1 MEYKLDIKMLRT
13 IHTLCAC
20 GSVVQTAK
28 ILGVSP
34 GAISYTINKA
44 RKITGSALFYR
55 SRTGMAPNS
64 LAEELRH
71 KYQKIAKDI
80 DVDNVL
86 SMKDKT
92 VFTVS
97 CYSVLELLLSTTL
110 IATTESLP
118 RINFCTSVGNDEAR
132 IARIRNKEVDID
144 IGTRLPINNSIIQ
157 LRFFSSGIS
166 AIVRHDHPVIGE
178 NFTMSDWTQ
187 HQHAIWSRG
196 MHLISDNVEQTNR
209 FNALF
214 QTRNVAFV
222 ASSTLNLVML
232 CAHSDLIILL
242 PTVIAQNLRALLPI
256 KVLAVPPELEMSYE
270 CYVHYHHSLST
281 NPLLGELIQHFQA
294 SVSES

>member
-20 GSVVQTAK
+20 GSVLQTAK

-55 SRTGMAPNS
+55 SRTGMVPNS
-64 LAEELRH
+64 LAEELSQ
-71 KYQKIAKDI
+71 KYQKIVKDI
-80 DVDNVL
+80 DVDNIL
-86 SMKDKT
+86 SVKDKT

-118 RINFCTSVGNDEAR
+118 RINFCTSIENDESR

-144 IGTRLPINNSIIQ
+144 IGTRLPVNNSIIQ

-178 NFTMSDWTQ
+178 TFTMSDWTQ

-232 CAHSDLIILL
+232 CAHSDLIIIADSDRTKSTDSTANKSTGC
-242 PTVIAQNLRALLPI
+242 PTGA
-256 KVLAVPPELEMSYE
+256 
-270 CYVHYHHSLST
+270 
-281 NPLLGELIQHFQA
+281 
-294 SVSES
+294 

>member
-1 MEYKLDIKMLRT
+1 
-13 IHTLCAC
+13 
-20 GSVVQTAK
+20 
-28 ILGVSP
+28 
-34 GAISYTINKA
+34 
-44 RKITGSALFYR
+44 
-55 SRTGMAPNS
+55 MAPNS
-64 LAEELRH
+64 LAEELSH

>member
-20 GSVVQTAK
+20 GSVLQTAK

-44 RKITGSALFYR
+44 RKITGSALFFR
-55 SRTGMAPNS
+55 SRTGMVPNS
-64 LAEELRH
+64 LAEELSQ

-86 SMKDKT
+86 SAKDKT

-110 IATTESLP
+110 IATTKSLP
-118 RINFCTSVGNDEAR
+118 RINFCTSIENDEAR

-144 IGTRLPINNSIIQ
+144 IGTRLPVNNSIIQ

-178 NFTMSDWTQ
+178 TFTMSDWTK

-196 MHLISDNVEQTNR
+196 MHLISDNVVQTNR

-242 PTVIAQNLRALLPI
+242 PTVIAQNLQALLPI
-256 KVLAVPPELEMSYE
+256 KVLDVPPELEMSYE

-281 NPLLGELIQHFQA
+281 NLLLGELIQHFQA
-294 SVSES
+294 SVN

>member
-1 MEYKLDIKMLRT
+1 MENKMDIKMLRT

-20 GSVVQTAK
+20 GSVIQTAK

-64 LAEELRH
+64 LAEELSQ

-86 SMKDKT
+86 SAKDKT

-118 RINFCTSVGNDEAR
+118 RINFCTSIENDEDR

-144 IGTRLPINNSIIQ
+144 IGTRLPVNNSIIQ

-178 NFTMSDWTQ
+178 TFTMSYWTK

-196 MHLISDNVEQTNR
+196 MHLISDNVGQTNR

-242 PTVIAQNLRALLPI
+242 PTVIAQNLQALLPI
-256 KVLAVPPELEMSYE
+256 KVLDVPPELEMSYE

-281 NPLLGELIQHFQA
+281 NPLLGELIQLFQA
-294 SVSES
+294 SVN